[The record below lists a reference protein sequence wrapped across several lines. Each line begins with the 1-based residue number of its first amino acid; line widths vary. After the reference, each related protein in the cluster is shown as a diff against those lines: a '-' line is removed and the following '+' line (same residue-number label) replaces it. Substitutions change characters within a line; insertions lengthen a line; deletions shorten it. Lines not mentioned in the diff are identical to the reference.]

1 MPQPRIEGWNP
12 YPKHGGTLDAMTS
25 GLIPADVVA
34 HVLKIAP
41 GTVRSKVRRGQLLP
55 VASDVRTRAH
65 LFDVATVLAVR
76 K

>member
-1 MPQPRIEGWNP
+1 
-12 YPKHGGTLDAMTS
+12 MTS